1 MDSHP
6 CQPSRLAAPEGSG
19 LRCAAVTGL
28 PVQCP
33 ACSAQYLLPPSL
45 LGEAGASV
53 RCPTCAQEFVV
64 DATGKRVEPH
74 PTEDGLRVLAR
85 GVFDELSAKLGTALE
100 TAARERRLFAEHGP
114 ALLEAWEEFRRRAGA
129 RAPSHPFRD
138 ELRERF
144 GVELFP
150 PEVQ

>member
-1 MDSHP
+1 M
-6 CQPSRLAAPEGSG
+6 
-19 LRCAAVTGL
+19 TGL

-33 ACSAQYLLPPSL
+33 ACSARYLLPPAL
-45 LGEAGASV
+45 IGAAGASV
-53 RCPTCAQEFVV
+53 RCPTCAAEFVV
-64 DATGKRVEPH
+64 DAAGRLVPPEAGD
-74 PTEDGLRVLAR
+74 EGFRALAR
-85 GVFDELSAKLGTALE
+85 GVFDELSSKLGPKLE

-129 RAPSHPFRD
+129 RAPSHAFRD

-150 PEVQ
+150 PGAE

>member
-1 MDSHP
+1 MSD
-6 CQPSRLAAPEGSG
+6 
-19 LRCAAVTGL
+19 L

-33 ACSAQYLLPPSL
+33 ACSAQYLLPSSL

-53 RCPTCAQEFVV
+53 RCPTCAAEFVV
-64 DATGKRVEPH
+64 DPAGRLVTPQ
-74 PTEDGLRVLAR
+74 PSEDGLRALAR
-85 GVFDELSAKLGTALE
+85 GVFDELSARFGSRLE

-114 ALLEAWEEFRRRAGA
+114 ALLEAWDEFRRRAGA

-138 ELRERF
+138 ELRQRF

-150 PEVQ
+150 PETGD

>member
-1 MDSHP
+1 MS
-6 CQPSRLAAPEGSG
+6 
-19 LRCAAVTGL
+19 GL

-33 ACSAQYLLPPSL
+33 ACSAQYLLPTSL

-53 RCPTCAQEFVV
+53 RCPTCAAEFVV
-64 DATGKRVEPH
+64 DATGRLVAPQ
-74 PTEDGLRVLAR
+74 PSEDGLRALAR
-85 GVFDELSAKLGTALE
+85 GLFDELSARVGPTLE
-100 TAARERRLFAEHGP
+100 TAARERRLFADHGP
-114 ALLEAWEEFRRRAGA
+114 ALLEAWDEFRRRAGA

-150 PEVQ
+150 PEGGG